1 MTIGKLHFED
11 LVVGTHYTS
20 RGRTITDADIR
31 LFIGATGD
39 DHPHHTDAEY
49 CRRHPIFERP
59 CAQGVLVLSVSDTFF
74 SYEIG
79 MQLELS
85 ANYGHDKVRYLKPV
99 YDGDTVHAKMELLEC
114 TARDDSWGR
123 VTVLCNIINQKGEL
137 VLVNHQVIL
146 AGRRSAP
153 EPISGAVNG

>member
-1 MTIGKLHFED
+1 MKQLYFED
-11 LVVGTHYTS
+11 LVVGAEYTS

-49 CRRHPIFERP
+49 CKNHPVFERP

-74 SYEIG
+74 AYEIG
-79 MQLELS
+79 FNLAHSL
-85 ANYGHDKVRYLKPV
+85 NYGHDKIRYLLPV
-99 YDGDTVHAKMELLEC
+99 YDGDTVHSVMRIAACEPKDA
-114 TARDDSWGR
+114 TWGR
-123 VTVLCNIINQKGEL
+123 VVVECNVHNQKGQL

-146 AGRRSAP
+146 AGRRPA
-153 EPISGAVNG
+153 A